1 MFLVEYDDIWLW
13 EFLGIFISISLYF
26 IKQYITKT
34 PILQLDF
41 GVD

>member
-13 EFLGIFISISLYF
+13 EFLGISISISLYF
-26 IKQYITKT
+26 IKKYITKA